1 VTTRIDPSKTITSPL
16 AVWLERA
23 TLAFIFLLVIAAPNS
38 IAATQTAWMLGLLFW
53 VLRFTTWPR
62 PRLERTPLDY
72 PMFAFFILT
81 GLSSFLSYEP
91 TVSIGKLRAASLFT
105 IVYLLAE
112 NIRSPRILRALVV
125 VLLAACMVNV
135 FYTFGQFAFG
145 RGVKVY
151 GVSPNSP
158 LSDAKQVL
166 RAKAEKLP
174 ILSGD
179 TLEEV
184 DGRPINNLQDLVSAL
199 NSTQAGPAKVKIY
212 RFEWYG
218 VLDVPRGQLHAGATP
233 EEQLGIER
241 WSRGRDRRAIGFYNH
256 WTTYAEML
264 QLLTSLAIGLFFA
277 LPRKWN
283 RNGAVLGL
291 VIAGMG
297 IALVLSVT
305 RASWLSL
312 LISATVI
319 TALSVSRRMLIVLG
333 LCAVPLILGGLFVLQ
348 KKRNVGFFDKKD
360 DSIVW
365 RERTWHDGYR
375 LLTGNPRH
383 LLVGVGMD
391 SIKAHWREW
400 GLFDGGRM
408 PMGHMHS
415 DYLQIALERGVPTLI
430 AWLILLGTYAV
441 MLWRLRRRLPL
452 ESWVERGIVLGALGG
467 LIGFMSSGLVHYNW
481 GDSEVVMMFYV
492 IMGLSLAV
500 ERLTREAGLISK
512 SDRVMRSVPPA

>member
-1 VTTRIDPSKTITSPL
+1 
-16 AVWLERA
+16 
-23 TLAFIFLLVIAAPNS
+23 
-38 IAATQTAWMLGLLFW
+38 
-53 VLRFTTWPR
+53 
-62 PRLERTPLDY
+62 
-72 PMFAFFILT
+72 
-81 GLSSFLSYEP
+81 
-91 TVSIGKLRAASLFT
+91 
-105 IVYLLAE
+105 
-112 NIRSPRILRALVV
+112 
-125 VLLAACMVNV
+125 
-135 FYTFGQFAFG
+135 
-145 RGVKVY
+145 
-151 GVSPNSP
+151 
-158 LSDAKQVL
+158 
-166 RAKAEKLP
+166 
-174 ILSGD
+174 
-179 TLEEV
+179 
-184 DGRPINNLQDLVSAL
+184 
-199 NSTQAGPAKVKIY
+199 
-212 RFEWYG
+212 
-218 VLDVPRGQLHAGATP
+218 
-233 EEQLGIER
+233 
-241 WSRGRDRRAIGFYNH
+241 
-256 WTTYAEML
+256 ML

-430 AWLILLGTYAV
+430 AWLVLLGTYAV

-481 GDSEVVMMFYV
+481 GDSEVVMIFYL